1 MSAALR
7 RDGDD
12 ILLTVHARPGARQSA
27 FAGLYGE
34 ALKVRLA
41 APAQDGRANL
51 ELCRFLA
58 AEFGVSQGAVRL
70 LTGQT
75 SCHKRLRILGVASC
89 PALLKAFGNALEK
102 DPAVGRGALL
112 GRAFSTD

>member
-1 MSAALR
+1 VSVALR

-12 ILLTVHARPGARQSA
+12 VLLTVHARPGAKQSA
-27 FAGLYGE
+27 FAGLHGD
-34 ALKVRLA
+34 ALKVRLG

-70 LTGQT
+70 LSGQA
-75 SCHKRLRILGVASC
+75 SCRKRLRIHGVANC
-89 PALLKAFGNALEK
+89 PLVLQ
-102 DPAVGRGALL
+102 DSWPA
-112 GRAFSTD
+112 